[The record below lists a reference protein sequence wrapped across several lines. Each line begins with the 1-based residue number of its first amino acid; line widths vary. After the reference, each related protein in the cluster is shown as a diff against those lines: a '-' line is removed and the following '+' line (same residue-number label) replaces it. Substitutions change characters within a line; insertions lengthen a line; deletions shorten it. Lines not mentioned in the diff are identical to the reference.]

1 MVYRC
6 AGGLDHENVPSP
18 DVLTDFNHYLA
29 IAKSFYYCLSLKDLK
44 VLANLG
50 SQLRIGIATK
60 KFESVQYH
68 EQKPNNPHGA

>member
-18 DVLTDFNHYLA
+18 DVLTDFNHYLT
-29 IAKSFYYCLSLKDLK
+29 IAEGLDYSLSLRDLK
-44 VLANLG
+44 VLADLG
-50 SQLRIGIATK
+50 SQLSIGIATK
-60 KFESVQYH
+60 QFKSVQYH